1 MEATTDPSQKPGALR
16 AILWAGLIAGVLDI
30 AAALVLWT
38 ARGVPPIRILQAIAS
53 GVLGGAAFEG
63 GAGSGGLGLFL
74 HFVIAIGAAAVYF
87 AASRAIPF
95 LLHQPVLAGI
105 LYGAAVHAFMQFFVL
120 PLSAFR
126 GSPSFSA
133 SELAIGLIIHIFC
146 VGLPIALTISRL
158 SRPHSS
164 R

>member
-1 MEATTDPSQKPGALR
+1 MEAAATTFPSQKPSALR

-30 AAALVLWT
+30 TAAVIQWML
-38 ARGVPPIRILQAIAS
+38 RGVPPVRVLQAIAS

-95 LLHQPVLAGI
+95 LLRQPVLGGT
-105 LYGAAVHAFMQFFVL
+105 LYGAAVHAFMQFVVL
-120 PLSAFR
+120 PRKADS
-126 GSPSFSA
+126 GS
-133 SELAIGLIIHIFC
+133 
-146 VGLPIALTISRL
+146 T
-158 SRPHSS
+158 
-164 R
+164 